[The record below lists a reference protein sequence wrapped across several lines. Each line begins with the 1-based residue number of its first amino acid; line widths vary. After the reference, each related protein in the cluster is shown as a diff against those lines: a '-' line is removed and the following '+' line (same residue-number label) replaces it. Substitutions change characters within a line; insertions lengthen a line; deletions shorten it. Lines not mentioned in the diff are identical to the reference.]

1 VLYLLQ
7 AFNEHK
13 PARTPGLVLATN
25 GVQRVEG
32 EKDVQVTQASL
43 WGFARVVANEWP
55 QYGCKCIDLSACPAP
70 AEIGAL
76 VGELLTADAD
86 ERELVL
92 RGDRQYVSRLA
103 PLRQPHRGPA
113 GKLLPEGTYLV
124 TGFRGLGFVFV
135 EWMFERGARHFALLS
150 RSGKASADTL
160 ERLRELEA
168 EGATFACSKPTQATA
183 ASSGRPSNASV
194 NGCRPP
200 RGGTRGRPD
209 RTQVAGRTDGR
220 QLLLRDRPQAEGRLE
235 PAPADPRPA
244 AGLLRAVL
252 VGVGPAGAERTGQL
266 RGRQRLPRRPGASTG
281 RAWAC
286 PP

>member
-1 VLYLLQ
+1 
-7 AFNEHK
+7 
-13 PARTPGLVLATN
+13 VLATN

-76 VGELLTADAD
+76 VGELLTADAT

-103 PLRQPHRGPA
+103 PYANRTEAQPVSFS
-113 GKLLPEGTYLV
+113 PEGTYLV

-168 EGATFACSKPTQATA
+168 EGAPSPYSKPTRATT
-183 ASSGRPSNASV
+183 ASSKRPSNAFRHK
-194 NGCRPP
+194 CRPS
-200 RGGTRGRPD
+200 
-209 RTQVAGRTDGR
+209 AGWCT
-220 QLLLRDRPQAEGRLE
+220 P
-235 PAPADPRPA
+235 PA
-244 AGLLRAVL
+244 
-252 VGVGPAGAERTGQL
+252 
-266 RGRQRLPRRPGASTG
+266 
-281 RAWAC
+281 
-286 PP
+286 